1 MIESLTAGAG
11 RGARAAL
18 IALLQDVVDD
28 GASVGFLPP
37 LSVAEAGE
45 YWDGVFEAVDG
56 ARGCSGS
63 RERRAMA
70 SPARCSSTS
79 RSGRTAITGRS

>member
-45 YWDGVFEAVDG
+45 YWDSVFDAVDG
-56 ARGCSGS
+56 GARLLWVARTPGDGLAGTVQLDL
-63 RERRAMA
+63 EKRANGNHRA
-70 SPARCSSTS
+70 
-79 RSGRTAITGRS
+79 

>member
-1 MIESLTAGAG
+1 MSPNRGREAAPSAPMVESLTAAAG

-37 LSVAEAGE
+37 LSVAEGGRVLGRRLRCRRRGRAAALGRANAG
-45 YWDGVFEAVDG
+45 
-56 ARGCSGS
+56 R
-63 RERRAMA
+63 
-70 SPARCSSTS
+70 
-79 RSGRTAITGRS
+79 